1 MSCHHRSVSCTRA
14 QKRRVRSGR
23 GLGRTLEH
31 VILTTFLVDE
41 LNAVNPDRSVTLSDD
56 GDVCGGGQSGSE
68 RDGSDEE
75 EDEGEEEDD
84 DDADT
89 D

>member
-1 MSCHHRSVSCTRA
+1 MPAPPPPRQPGRA
-14 QKRRVRSGR
+14 AVPLPIKSAGGVPWC
-23 GLGRTLEH
+23 LGCQ
-31 VILTTFLVDE
+31 
-41 LNAVNPDRSVTLSDD
+41 LSDD

-75 EDEGEEEDD
+75 EDEGEEEED